1 MRAAV
6 AERVGVMTVVDRPEP
21 GEPGPGQVLIRPEA
35 VGICG
40 SDYHL
45 FSGHMSDAAGGS
57 QFPRVLGHEVG
68 ATIAAVGPDCR
79 PDLSSGQRVA
89 MLPISACGACYPCS
103 VGRPNAC
110 DNFSLVGIH
119 SDGGLQE
126 LLCLPQEQVFGIQAS
141 DAALAALAEP
151 VSVAVHA
158 VHRGRV
164 ASGERVVVLG
174 AGPIGQCVAVAARER
189 GAEVLLVDLQE
200 SRLELARALGAET
213 LRWTTAAEVVARGRD
228 WGGAGG
234 APVTGGPP
242 VVVDAT
248 GVPAAVRAMVEMV
261 ASAGRAVQVGMST
274 DEVPIRIGSLTEK
287 ELDVLG
293 ASCCTSEDFAEA
305 VGVVERNAD
314 ALARLVSHEF
324 ALAQAPEAMRFAM
337 SNPTEVMK
345 VVIRGE

>member
-1 MRAAV
+1 
-6 AERVGVMTVVDRPEP
+6 
-21 GEPGPGQVLIRPEA
+21 
-35 VGICG
+35 
-40 SDYHL
+40 
-45 FSGHMSDAAGGS
+45 
-57 QFPRVLGHEVG
+57 
-68 ATIAAVGPDCR
+68 
-79 PDLSSGQRVA
+79 

-119 SDGGLQE
+119 TDGGLQE
-126 LLCLPQEQVFGIQAS
+126 LLCLLQEQVFPIQTS
-141 DAALAALAEP
+141 DGALAALAEP

-158 VHRGRV
+158 VHRGRIG
-164 ASGERVVVLG
+164 SGERVVVLG

-200 SRLELARALGAET
+200 SRLELGRTLGAET
-213 LRWTTAAEVVARGRD
+213 LRWTTAAEVVSSSRE
-228 WGGAGG
+228 WGG
-234 APVTGGPP
+234 PGGPP
-242 VVVDAT
+242 VAVDAT
-248 GVPAAVRAMVEMV
+248 GVPAAVRAMVDMV
-261 ASAGRAVQVGMST
+261 ASAGRAVQVGMSN
-274 DEVPIRIGSLTEK
+274 DEAPIRIGSLTEK

-293 ASCCTSEDFAEA
+293 ASCCTAGDFAEA

-314 ALARLVSHEF
+314 ALARLISHEF

>member
-6 AERVGVMTVVDRPEP
+6 AQSVGQMSVLERPEP
-21 GEPGPGQVLIRPEA
+21 GAPGSGQVLVRPEA
-35 VGICG
+35 VGLCG

-45 FSGHMSDAAGGS
+45 FAGEMSDAAGGS

-79 PDLSSGQRVA
+79 TDLADGQRVA
-89 MLPISACGACYPCS
+89 MLPISSCGRCYPCS

-110 DNFSLVGIH
+110 DNFQLVGIH
-119 SDGGLQE
+119 VDGGLQE
-126 LLCLPQEQVFGIQAS
+126 QLILPQEQVFPI
-141 DAALAALAEP
+141 DAADGVVAALAEP

-158 VHRGRV
+158 VHRGRIQP
-164 ASGERVVVLG
+164 GERVVVFG
-174 AGPIGQCVAVAARER
+174 AGPIGQCVAVVAREL
-189 GAEVLLVDLQE
+189 GAEVLLIDLQE
-200 SRLELARALGAET
+200 SRLELGRALGAET
-213 LRWTTAAEVVARGRD
+213 LRWTSATEVVGLGRE
-228 WGGAGG
+228 WGG
-234 APVTGGPP
+234 PGGPP
-242 VVVDAT
+242 VGVDAT
-248 GVPAAVRAMVEMV
+248 GVPVAVRAMVDMV

-274 DEVPIRIGSLTEK
+274 DDAPIRIGSLTEK

-314 ALARLVSHEF
+314 ALARLVSHRF
-324 ALAQAPEAMRFAM
+324 ALHQAPEAMRFAM

-345 VVIRGE
+345 VVIRDE

>member
-6 AERVGVMTVVDRPEP
+6 AERIGVMTVVDRPEP
-21 GEPGPGQVLIRPEA
+21 GEPGPGEVLVHPEA

-45 FSGHMSDAAGGS
+45 FTGHMSDAAGGS

-68 ATIAAVGPDCR
+68 ATITTVGPGCR
-79 PDLSSGQRVA
+79 ADLTSGQRVA

-110 DNFSLVGIH
+110 DNFSLIGIH
-119 SDGGLQE
+119 TDGGLQE
-126 LLCLPQEQVFGIQAS
+126 LLCLPQDQVFPIQAS
-141 DAALAALAEP
+141 DGALAALAEP

-158 VHRGRV
+158 VHRGRIH
-164 ASGERVVVLG
+164 SGERVVVLG
-174 AGPIGQCVAVAARER
+174 AGPIGQCVTVVAREL
-189 GAEVLLVDLQE
+189 GAEILLVDLQE
-200 SRLELARALGAET
+200 SRLEVGRSLGAES
-213 LRWTTAAEVVARGRD
+213 LQWTTADEVVAYGRD
-228 WGGAGG
+228 WGGA
-234 APVTGGPP
+234 GGPP

-248 GVPAAVRAMVEMV
+248 GVPAAVRAMVDMV

-274 DEVPIRIGSLTEK
+274 AEAPIRIGSLTEK
-287 ELDVLG
+287 ELDLLG
-293 ASCCTSEDFAEA
+293 ASCCTGEDFAEA
-305 VGVVERNAD
+305 VAVVERNAD
-314 ALARLVSHEF
+314 GLARLISHEF
-324 ALAQAPEAMRFAM
+324 ALAQAPEAMDFAM